1 MNSFKN
7 RVLALASRRGWRAF
21 VSEVASRATL
31 LDVGCGNNSPY
42 KVKTQRP
49 DVHYIGLD
57 VGDYNQTTPMLAD
70 QYILTGPEDFAL
82 AIEKLAGTVDAI
94 ISSHNIEHCIDPDRV
109 MKAMIAALRSGGL
122 MYLSFPS
129 EASATFPSRG
139 GCLNFF
145 DDPTHRVLPRFG
157 HIADCLRAGGCDVLV
172 SEPLY
177 RPGLLWVAGAL
188 VEPLSR
194 KRGRTMFGTWAYY
207 GFESILWVRKR

>member
-7 RVLALASRRGWRAF
+7 RLLAFTSRRGFRAF
-21 VSEVASRATL
+21 VSEVAPRATL

-70 QYILTGPEDFAL
+70 QYILTGPADFAM
-82 AIEKLAGTVDAI
+82 AIEKMAGTADAI

-109 MKAMIAALRSGGL
+109 LKAMTAALKSGGL
-122 MYLSFPS
+122 MYISFPS
-129 EASATFPSRG
+129 EASATFPSRD

-145 DDPTHRVLPRFG
+145 DDPTHRTLPRFG
-157 HIADCLRAGGCDVLV
+157 HIANCLRAGGCNILV

-177 RPGLLWVAGAL
+177 RPVLLRVAGAL